1 MSAAGVGFRSERGPV
16 LIALM
21 VSLGLVA
28 LDSTVLATGVPSIV
42 ESLGGFASFPWLLS
56 AHLPAQAVS
65 ASVYSKLT
73 DTLGRKP
80 VMPAGIGTF
89 MSGSIL
95 AGLAWRMPVLINCR
109 TIQRFGAGA
118 IQPNDRQPNDR
129 PRLPHSHGTGQGP
142 ELTLRVWAIA
152 AAFPLMRAYH
162 ENVPRRMI
170 HIDYPGAILPA
181 AGMSLGI
188 LAVLEGGQVWAS
200 DSVLSIGGFTLGGRA
215 SSRSC

>member
-1 MSAAGVGFRSERGPV
+1 
-16 LIALM
+16 M

-28 LDSTVLATGVPSIV
+28 LDSTVLATGAPSIV

-109 TIQRFGAGA
+109 TIQGLGAGA
-118 IQPNDRQPNDR
+118 RQPAIQPARKPNDRQPNDR
-129 PRLPHSHGTGQGP
+129 PRLLHSHGTGQGP

-152 AAFPLMRAYH
+152 AAFALMRAYH
-162 ENVPRRMI
+162 ENVPRRRI
-170 HIDYPGAILPA
+170 HIDYPGVILPA
-181 AGMSLGI
+181 AGMSPGI